1 MRKKWTL
8 AAAMVG
14 ACAALA
20 VPAGIASAERGARKS
35 DHQSAAD
42 EGYTVN
48 IDRSGSAPMSE
59 CVVTNVRNPKTVQQ
73 WVPYI
78 GPGRGGSAATAHWCW
93 KLSASRSRSR
103 WTATAADADST
114 TEEGPAGGGTGRA
127 FFCARPTPAQGYAPA
142 PVLRRAGRGRR
153 RPWSARRTDR
163 RRAARCR
170 PCPCRRSWST
180 TRPAAWRRR
189 CRRSS

>member
-20 VPAGIASAERGARKS
+20 VPAGIASAEEDAQATINRL
-35 DHQSAAD
+35 QD

-48 IDRSGSAPMSE
+48 IDRTGSAPLSQ

-78 GPGRGGSAATAHWCW
+78 GPGRGAFGGD
-93 KLSASRSRSR
+93 RSL
-103 WTATAADADST
+103 
-114 TEEGPAGGGTGRA
+114 
-127 FFCARPTPAQGYAPA
+127 
-142 PVLRRAGRGRR
+142 VLQTVSQSISVTLDCNRR
-153 RPWSARRTDR
+153 
-163 RRAARCR
+163 
-170 PCPCRRSWST
+170 
-180 TRPAAWRRR
+180 
-189 CRRSS
+189 

>member
-20 VPAGIASAERGARKS
+20 VPAGIASAEEDAQATINRL
-35 DHQSAAD
+35 QD

-48 IDRSGSAPMSE
+48 IDRTGSAPLSQ

-78 GPGRGGSAATAHWCW
+78 GPGFNG
-93 KLSASRSRSR
+93 
-103 WTATAADADST
+103 D
-114 TEEGPAGGGTGRA
+114 
-127 FFCARPTPAQGYAPA
+127 RPL
-142 PVLRRAGRGRR
+142 VLETVSQSISVTLDCNRR
-153 RPWSARRTDR
+153 
-163 RRAARCR
+163 
-170 PCPCRRSWST
+170 
-180 TRPAAWRRR
+180 
-189 CRRSS
+189 

>member
-20 VPAGIASAERGARKS
+20 VPAGIASAEEDAQATIKRL
-35 DHQSAAD
+35 QD

-48 IDRSGSAPMSE
+48 IDRTGSAPLSE

-78 GPGRGGSAATAHWCW
+78 GPGRGGFGGDRALVLATVSQSISVTLDCN
-93 KLSASRSRSR
+93 
-103 WTATAADADST
+103 
-114 TEEGPAGGGTGRA
+114 
-127 FFCARPTPAQGYAPA
+127 
-142 PVLRRAGRGRR
+142 RR
-153 RPWSARRTDR
+153 
-163 RRAARCR
+163 
-170 PCPCRRSWST
+170 
-180 TRPAAWRRR
+180 
-189 CRRSS
+189 